1 MLRLFLKHKK
11 TTMAEKQDHGL
22 HKLSAAGVMVALG
35 IIYGDIG
42 TSPIYVLKAIM
53 NMAVGGNHPIT
64 DDLVLGG
71 VSCVFWTL
79 LIIITFKYVILAL
92 NADNKGEG
100 GIFALYAIVRRYKAK
115 WTIIPALIGCASLM
129 ADGFITPPISISSAV
144 EGLNI
149 LYPHIETVPIVIT
162 ILIGIFLAQ
171 QFGTNKIGNAFGP
184 IMFIWFTMIG
194 IIGISQIVKNP
205 TVFRAMNPMYAINLV
220 VNYPGGIWFLG
231 AVFLC
236 TTGGEALYSDL
247 GHCGKENIYVSWTFV
262 KISLLLCYFGQ
273 AAFIISHKNM
283 DFSEIAPFYAVMP
296 AWFLKIG
303 IIIAT
308 MATIIASQALI
319 SGCFTL
325 VNEAMKLKLWPNQKV
340 IYPTIVQGQVY
351 IPFINWLLFFGC
363 LTVVLIFRESGKMEA
378 AYGLAISL
386 NMIMTT
392 MLLAYYMHVKRR
404 PKYFIWAFL
413 LFFMW
418 IELTFLTANLKKFMH
433 GGWFAILIATVIFV
447 LMYLFKEGKKLRNKH
462 IEFVE
467 IKDYLDDIIDL
478 QNDTSIPKEATNLVF
493 MCNANDKK
501 HIDSNIIYSIFRKK
515 PKRADTYW
523 FVHVDIT
530 GEPYGASYTVETVIP
545 GKCFFIRLKFGFKI
559 EHKVHVMFTKI
570 VEDMEARGEIDLLS
584 HYPSLRK
591 HGYPAD
597 FKYVILNS
605 KVSIDNK
612 LNPLEQF
619 IVKSYNWIKSVSLPA
634 EEDFGLEKTNCR
646 VENVPIRIAQK
657 SHIEITREN

>member
-1 MLRLFLKHKK
+1 
-11 TTMAEKQDHGL
+11 MAEKQEHGL

-53 NMAVGGNHPIT
+53 NMAVGGNHPVT

-162 ILIGIFLAQ
+162 ILIGIFLAP

-194 IIGISQIVKNP
+194 VIGATQILKNP
-205 TVFRAMNPMYAINLV
+205 AVFKAMNPMYAINLV

-303 IIIAT
+303 IIVAT

-363 LTVVLIFRESGKMEA
+363 LAVVLIFRESGKMEA

-404 PKYFIWAFL
+404 PKYLIWAFL
-413 LFFMW
+413 IFFMW

-433 GGWFAILIATVIFV
+433 GGWFAILIATVIFI

-467 IKDYLDDIIDL
+467 IKDYLDDIVDL
-478 QNDTSIPKEATNLVF
+478 QNDTTIPKEATNLVF

-612 LNPLEQF
+612 LNPIEQF

>member
-1 MLRLFLKHKK
+1 MADKHN
-11 TTMAEKQDHGL
+11 QGL
-22 HKLSAAGVMVALG
+22 NKLSAAGVLITLG
-35 IIYGDIG
+35 IIFGDIG

-53 NMAVGGNHPIT
+53 NMATAGHHAIT
-64 DDLVLGG
+64 DNLILGG

-79 LIIITFKYVILAL
+79 TIIVTIKYVILAL

-129 ADGFITPPISISSAV
+129 ADGFITPPISISSAI

-149 LYPHIETVPIVIT
+149 LYPNIQTVPIVIA

-171 QFGTNKIGNAFGP
+171 QFGTNKIGNLFGP
-184 IMFIWFTMIG
+184 VMLVWFTMIG
-194 IIGISQIVKNP
+194 VLGFIQVLKYPLVFKALNP
-205 TVFRAMNPMYAINLV
+205 IYAIDLV

-236 TTGGEALYSDL
+236 CTGGEALYSDL
-247 GHCGKENIYVSWTFV
+247 GHCGKQNIRVSWSFV
-262 KISLLLCYFGQ
+262 KIALLFSYFGQ
-273 AAFIISHKNM
+273 AAFIINHKGM
-283 DFSEIAPFYAVMP
+283 DFDTISPFYAVMP
-296 AWFLKIG
+296 AWFLKAGIG
-303 IIIAT
+303 IAT
-308 MATIIASQALI
+308 FATIIASQALI

-325 VNEAMKLKLWPNQKV
+325 VNEAMKLKLWPNQKI
-340 IYPTIVQGQVY
+340 IYPTIVQGQIY

-363 LTVVLIFRESGKMEA
+363 LAVVLIFKESSRMEA

-392 MLLAYYMHVKRR
+392 SLLTYYMYVKRK
-404 PKYFIWAFL
+404 PKYFIWGFF

-418 IELTFLTANLKKFMH
+418 IEVTFFTANMNKFSH
-433 GGWFAILIATVIFV
+433 GGWFAVLIAAVIFI
-447 LMYLFKEGKKLRNKH
+447 LMYLFNEGRKLRKKH

-467 IKDYLDDIIDL
+467 IKDYMDDIVDL
-478 QNDTSIPKEATNLVF
+478 QNDATIPKEATNLVF

-530 GEPYGASYTVETVIP
+530 SEPYGASYYVETIIP
-545 GKCFFIRLKFGFKI
+545 KKCFFIRLKFGFKV
-559 EHKVHVMFTKI
+559 EHKVHVMFTRI
-570 VEDMEARGEIDLLS
+570 VEDMEKRSEIDLLS

-605 KVSIDNK
+605 KISVDNK
-612 LNPLEQF
+612 LNPGEQF
-619 IVKSYNWIKSVSLPA
+619 LIKSYNLIKSISLPT

-657 SHIEITREN
+657 THIEIHRED

>member
-1 MLRLFLKHKK
+1 
-11 TTMAEKQDHGL
+11 MAEKQEHGL

-53 NMAVGGNHPIT
+53 NMAVGGNHPVT

-194 IIGISQIVKNP
+194 VIGATQILKNP
-205 TVFRAMNPMYAINLV
+205 AVFKAMNPMYAINLV

-303 IIIAT
+303 IIVAT

-325 VNEAMKLKLWPNQKV
+325 VNEAMKLKLWPYQKV

-363 LTVVLIFRESGKMEA
+363 LAVVLIFRESGKMEA

-404 PKYFIWAFL
+404 PKYLIWAFL
-413 LFFMW
+413 IFFMW

-433 GGWFAILIATVIFV
+433 GGWFAILIATVIFI

-467 IKDYLDDIIDL
+467 IKDYLDDIVDL
-478 QNDTSIPKEATNLVF
+478 QNDTTIPKEATNLVF

-612 LNPLEQF
+612 LNPIEQF

>member
-1 MLRLFLKHKK
+1 
-11 TTMAEKQDHGL
+11 MAEKQEHGL

-53 NMAVGGNHPIT
+53 NMAVGGNHPVT

-194 IIGISQIVKNP
+194 VIGATQILKNP
-205 TVFRAMNPMYAINLV
+205 AVFKAMNPMYAINLV

-303 IIIAT
+303 IIVAT

-363 LTVVLIFRESGKMEA
+363 LAVVLIFRESGKMEA

-404 PKYFIWAFL
+404 PKYLIWAFL
-413 LFFMW
+413 IFFMW

-433 GGWFAILIATVIFV
+433 GGWFAILIATVIFI

-467 IKDYLDDIIDL
+467 IKDYLDDIVDL
-478 QNDTSIPKEATNLVF
+478 QNDTTIPKEATNLVF

-530 GEPYGASYTVETVIP
+530 GEPYGASYTVETIIP

-612 LNPLEQF
+612 LNPIEQF

>member
-1 MLRLFLKHKK
+1 
-11 TTMAEKQDHGL
+11 MAEKQEHGL

-53 NMAVGGNHPIT
+53 NMAVGGNHPVT

-194 IIGISQIVKNP
+194 VIGATQILKNP
-205 TVFRAMNPMYAINLV
+205 AVFKAMNPMYAINLV

-303 IIIAT
+303 IIVAT

-363 LTVVLIFRESGKMEA
+363 LAVVLIFRESGKMEA

-404 PKYFIWAFL
+404 PKYLIWAFL
-413 LFFMW
+413 IFFMW

-433 GGWFAILIATVIFV
+433 GGWFAILIATVIFI

-467 IKDYLDDIIDL
+467 IKDYLDDIVDL
-478 QNDTSIPKEATNLVF
+478 QNDTTIPKEATNLVF

-612 LNPLEQF
+612 LNPIEQF